1 MDNFMARPTDVL
13 VSFMAHRREMPE
25 NMIREML
32 PLGRLSMALEIIT
45 VMRLLEEH
53 QLMAEHEAMVA
64 CLQTLLVDQDYGELA
79 HEWYEHLAEW
89 RRIKLVPGESDSERD
104 ASIVAPDV
112 QPSEHAVPP
121 DAPPPPDSTDA
132 PPGSDQTTDLP
143 SGE

>member
-64 CLQTLLVDQDYGELA
+64 CLQTFLVDQDLLEDA
-79 HEWYEHLAEW
+79 ASWYDHLAEW
-89 RRIKLVPGESDSERD
+89 RRIKLVPGESGSERD

-112 QPSEHAVPP
+112 RLSEPAVPP
-121 DAPPPPDSTDA
+121 DAPLPLDNNGA
-132 PPGSDQTTDLP
+132 QPGSDQTMDLP